1 MPSYQEVEALVIKT
15 VTSLSEDFEIK
26 MAALLEGESPLYG
39 NNGPLDSL
47 ALVNLIS
54 DLEDL
59 ISEEYD
65 SIITLAD
72 EKAMSARNSPFLTI
86 QTLSQAVIDRMESWI

>member
-1 MPSYQEVEALVIKT
+1 MPSYQQVEALVIKT

-26 MAALLEGESPLYG
+26 MTPSLNGETPLYG
-39 NNGPLDSL
+39 NDGPLDSL

-59 ISEEYD
+59 VSEEYD

-86 QTLSQAVIDRMESWI
+86 QTLSQAVIDRMES

>member
-1 MPSYQEVEALVIKT
+1 
-15 VTSLSEDFEIK
+15 
-26 MAALLEGESPLYG
+26 
-39 NNGPLDSL
+39 
-47 ALVNLIS
+47 LIS

-59 ISEEYD
+59 VSEEYD

-86 QTLSQAVIDRMESWI
+86 QTLSQAVIDRMES

>member
-26 MAALLEGESPLYG
+26 MDPVLGAESALYG
-39 NNGPLDSL
+39 DNGPLDSL

-59 ISEEYD
+59 VSQEYD

-86 QTLSQAVIDRMESWI
+86 QTLSQAVIDRIES

>member
-26 MAALLEGESPLYG
+26 MAALLEGKSPLYG

-59 ISEEYD
+59 VSEEYD

-86 QTLSQAVIDRMESWI
+86 QTLSQAVIDRMES